1 MTELLNRHLEL
12 CFNPLSEDPL
22 QKKQDEGLAVWAD
35 GITALMY
42 LAIFLM

>member
-12 CFNPLSEDPL
+12 CFNPPIT
-22 QKKQDEGLAVWAD
+22 KKQDEGLAVWAD